1 MVCTKEVGKSN
12 VCRFY
17 IPISPNIME
26 SRQNHFWYALIA
38 PPFPPISPP
47 IQYLPYLSFSYII
60 LTTYQLSQSAARP
73 QSASPT
79 HSTASGDTMTVVTV
93 NRLSRGCERGGGT
106 GGGRR
111 LGQGA

>member
-38 PPFPPISPP
+38 PPFPPLSPP